1 MATDFTTNLTNF
13 PGGLVPESA
22 DTPLDIRIRV
32 ETEADILSI
41 PKPYIGMVIYVKD
54 TGKRFEVLTLKDKRS
69 GLKVIKNGAV
79 DTYREIISNFIIV
92 NTIEQRNTYL
102 DQGLIRPGMVVYI
115 LDNQKEYRY
124 INDAWKEIPNDLSNT
139 HEHENKDILDSIT
152 SQDISNWNAKSDF
165 SGSYLD
171 LSDLPEIPSKVS
183 DLNNDLSFATQSFV
197 TNKIAEAKLEQ
208 SEIDLSGYATKDDL
222 NGYVTLDIMGSTLTD
237 YVTFTDLEGEGFT
250 TQTYVDNQIATHEHN
265 TMSIDDANTMFNN
278 LYTK

>member
-1 MATDFTTNLTNF
+1 MALEPIYGKGISLASGFDL
-13 PGGLVPESA
+13 GAKS
-22 DTPLDIRIRV
+22 PLD
-32 ETEADILSI
+32 S
-41 PKPYIGMVIYVKD
+41 
-54 TGKRFEVLTLKDKRS
+54 RS
-69 GLKVIKNGAV
+69 
-79 DTYREIISNFIIV
+79 IV
-92 NTIEQRNTYL
+92 NTIEERDAHVAGNRAY
-102 DQGLIRPGMVVYI
+102 PGMKVYV
-115 LDNQKEYRY
+115 LEEQKEYRY
-124 INDAWKEIPNDLSNT
+124 TGSGWKELDVVDLST
-139 HEHENKDILDSIT
+139 VHKHENKDVLDGIT
-152 SQDISNWNAKSDF
+152 AEDISNWNAKSDF

-237 YVTFTDLEGEGFT
+237 YVTFTDLESEGFT

-265 TMSIDDANTMFNN
+265 TMSIDDANTMFNT

>member
-1 MATDFTTNLTNF
+1 MK
-13 PGGLVPESA
+13 V
-22 DTPLDIRIRV
+22 
-32 ETEADILSI
+32 
-41 PKPYIGMVIYVKD
+41 YVL
-54 TGKRFEVLTLKDKRS
+54 E
-69 GLKVIKNGAV
+69 
-79 DTYREIISNFIIV
+79 E
-92 NTIEQRNTYL
+92 
-102 DQGLIRPGMVVYI
+102 
-115 LDNQKEYRY
+115 QKEYRY
-124 INDAWKEIPNDLSNT
+124 TGSGWKELDVVDLST
-139 HEHENKDILDSIT
+139 VHKHENKDVLDGIT
-152 SQDISNWNAKSDF
+152 AVDISNWNAKSDF